1 MRERALQGHGRVL
14 TILCCSELVLAIDVT
29 IVTIANPDIEKA
41 LGFTAATLQWT
52 LTAYALT
59 FGGFLLLGGRLT
71 DLYGRRRLFVGG
83 MGFFTIASLGAAASM
98 TSIQLVVCRACQ
110 GLAAAV
116 IAPAA
121 LAILASTFREG
132 RVRDRAY
139 AIWATA
145 GSLGGM
151 IGFLLGGVLTSAFGW
166 RSIFLINGPIGAV
179 AIIGAMAWLPGHT
192 PDNRSRNLDLP
203 GALTVTAGVGLLI
216 FGVSQAESAGWADA
230 SVVGALVGSVALIAL
245 FIVIEQHASSPLLP
259 MRLLLRRGSIANVSL
274 AALGTI
280 STAALF
286 LSALYMQQVFAYSA
300 GKAGA
305 ATLSLPA
312 GYAVGANIGSRALNR
327 LGARRLAASGFVL
340 LALSLL
346 WLERIPT
353 NGHYLTTFLPALLL
367 LGTGLG
373 MALVPSIVTATS
385 GVGPEDH
392 GVAAGLCTMSQQM
405 GGAIGLAALATIA
418 ASSVSGAGHAAA
430 ETDGIR
436 LAFLVAMGIA
446 IGGAFLVGFGL
457 PVAQPYEER
466 VPVEPAPAPL
476 PT

>member
-1 MRERALQGHGRVL
+1 VRERALQGHGRIL

-41 LGFTAATLQWT
+41 LGFTSATLQWT

-83 MGFFTIASLGAAASM
+83 MAAFTIASLGAASS
-98 TSIQLVVCRACQ
+98 TSSIQLVACRATQ

-121 LAILASTFREG
+121 LAILAETFREG
-132 RVRDRAY
+132 RMRDRAY

-166 RSIFLINGPIGAV
+166 RSIFLINGPFGAV
-179 AIIGAMAWLPGHT
+179 AIIGALAWLPGHT
-192 PDNRSRNLDLP
+192 VSARSRNLDLP
-203 GALTVTAGVGLLI
+203 GAITVTAGVGLLI
-216 FGVSQAESAGWADA
+216 FGVSQAESAGWTAP
-230 SVVGALVGSVALIAL
+230 SVVGSLAGSVVLVCL
-245 FIVIEQHASSPLLP
+245 FLVIERRTALPLLP
-259 MRLLLRRGSIANVSL
+259 IRLLRRRGSIGNVSL
-274 AALGTI
+274 AALGTV

-286 LSALYMQQVFAYSA
+286 LSALYMQQVFGYSA

-340 LALSLL
+340 LAGSLL
-346 WLERIPT
+346 WLDRIPT
-353 NGHYLTTFLPALLL
+353 HGHYVTTFLPALLV

-373 MALVPSIVTATS
+373 MALVPSIVTATA
-385 GVGPEDH
+385 GVGSEDH
-392 GVAAGLCTMSQQM
+392 GVAAGLCTMAQQM

-418 ASSVSGAGHAAA
+418 ASTVTGVGRAAA
-430 ETDGIR
+430 ETHGMR
-436 LAFLVAMGIA
+436 LAFLVAMGISVV
-446 IGGAFLVGFGL
+446 GAVLVGFGL
-457 PVAQPYEER
+457 PLAKPYAERTVA
-466 VPVEPAPAPL
+466 EPAATPV

>member
-1 MRERALQGHGRVL
+1 MRQRGLQGHGHIL

-29 IVTIANPDIEKA
+29 IVTIANPDIEKS

-83 MGFFTIASLGAAASM
+83 MAAFTLASLGAAASA
-98 TSIQLVVCRACQ
+98 SSVELVACRAAQ

-132 RVRDRAY
+132 RLRDRAY

-166 RSIFLINGPIGAV
+166 RSIFLINGPIGVV
-179 AIIGAMAWLPGHT
+179 AIIGALAWLPEEEGT
-192 PDNRSRNLDLP
+192 TGSRQLDLP
-203 GALTVTAGVGLLI
+203 GAVTVTAGVGLLI
-216 FGVSQAESAGWADA
+216 FGVSQAESAGWASP
-230 SVVGALVGSVALIAL
+230 SVIGSLAGSVALIGL
-245 FIVIEQHASSPLLP
+245 FLLIERHSRQPLLP
-259 MRLLLRRGSIANVSL
+259 LRLLRRRGAIANVSL
-274 AALGTI
+274 ALLGTI

-312 GYAVGANIGSRALNR
+312 GYAIGANLGSRALNR
-327 LGARRLAASGFVL
+327 IGARRLAASGFVL
-340 LALSLL
+340 LAASLL
-346 WLERIPT
+346 WLDRIPT
-353 NGHYLTTFLPALLL
+353 HGRYVTTFLPALLV

-373 MALVPSIVTATS
+373 MALVPSIVTATA
-385 GVGPEDH
+385 GVGPDDH

-418 ASSVSGAGHAAA
+418 ASGVAGVGHAVA
-430 ETDGIR
+430 ETEGIR
-436 LAFLVAMGIA
+436 LAYLVAMGISV
-446 IGGAFLVGFGL
+446 GGAFLVGFGL
-457 PVAQPYEER
+457 PDSQPYGDNTIGE
-466 VPVEPAPAPL
+466 PVTAVVAG
-476 PT
+476 

>member
-1 MRERALQGHGRVL
+1 
-14 TILCCSELVLAIDVT
+14 VLAIDVT
-29 IVTIANPDIEKA
+29 IVTIANPDIEKS

-71 DLYGRRRLFVGG
+71 DLYGRRRLFVAG
-83 MGFFTIASLGAAASM
+83 MACFTVASLGAAS
-98 TSIQLVVCRACQ
+98 SLSPIELVACRAAQ

-121 LAILASTFREG
+121 LAILAATFREG
-132 RVRDRAY
+132 RRRDRAY

-179 AIIGAMAWLPGHT
+179 AIVGAMAWLPGHAVT
-192 PDNRSRNLDLP
+192 TRSRQLDLP
-203 GALTVTAGVGLLI
+203 GAVTVTAGVGLLI
-216 FGVSQAESAGWADA
+216 FGVSQAESSGWAA
-230 SVVGALVGSVALIAL
+230 HSVVGSLVGSVALICL
-245 FIVIEQHASSPLLP
+245 FLLIERRTAQPLLP
-259 MRLLLRRGSIANVSL
+259 LRFLLRRGAFANVSL

-286 LSALYMQQVFAYSA
+286 LSALYMQQVFGYSA

-312 GYAVGANIGSRALNR
+312 GYALGANMGSRALDR
-327 LGARRLAASGFVL
+327 VGARRLAASGFLL
-340 LALSLL
+340 LAASLL
-346 WLERIPT
+346 WLDRIAT
-353 NGHYLTTFLPALLL
+353 RGQYVTTFLPALLV

-373 MALVPSIVTATS
+373 MALVPSIVTATA
-385 GVGPEDH
+385 GVGADDH

-418 ASSVSGAGHAAA
+418 ASSMSGAGHLGA
-430 ETDGIR
+430 ETSGIR
-436 LAFLVAMGIA
+436 LAYLVAMGISLA
-446 IGGAFLVGFGL
+446 GAALVGFGL
-457 PVAQPYEER
+457 PVAKPYADSAVAGQAAA
-466 VPVEPAPAPL
+466 VP
-476 PT
+476 